1 MIKHRPESHDLD
13 EAQFRK
19 VVAVQYINAS
29 SEILRGMK
37 QLVGANN
44 FLVLVCLSQLHRIHK
59 ARNMASFLCETKSLL
74 ATRKLSF
81 MESGTDIITADKRIS
96 KSLGRGE
103 VSGLLDP
110 VAGVGEPFMNCL
122 HALTHGNPIM
132 TRMLAFGLDKC
143 FNTPML
149 VVKAEAEYHMFLI
162 LLGRQLLGQDSEVT
176 WKTLSTI
183 YNRPND
189 LRDNARIV
197 VHLLKQQ
204 VDLENLLLNGVEPKK

>member
-44 FLVLVCLSQLHRIHK
+44 FLVLVCFR
-59 ARNMASFLCETKSLL
+59 SFIEYTRRGIWLLFFAKTKSLL